1 MGDNW
6 QMMGIGLHKCFRI
19 RPYAVKFNLHAVL
32 SVGVVA
38 DGRCLALSVKYNNN
52 MALASIDI
60 FIR

>member
-1 MGDNW
+1 MFSNTALCREI
-6 QMMGIGLHKCFRI
+6 QSTHSI
-19 RPYAVKFNLHAVL
+19 
-32 SVGVVA
+32 GVVA